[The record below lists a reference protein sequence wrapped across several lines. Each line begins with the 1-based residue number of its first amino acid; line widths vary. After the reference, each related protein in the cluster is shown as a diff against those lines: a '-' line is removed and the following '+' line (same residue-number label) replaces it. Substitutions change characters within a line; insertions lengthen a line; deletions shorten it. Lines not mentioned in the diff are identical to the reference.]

1 VPESSTKKQQ
11 SSVLYDR
18 FNVGLLLYVLRK
30 SFKWFFLFMLLS
42 SGVAH
47 IFLHFSTRIYS
58 SKGVLIHIAGEDK
71 QSLLGLDKSLP
82 TQNFTPTDFQ
92 QDVRVITSPIVVDK
106 AFAKKGLNYIF
117 YEVGDFRSLE
127 VYPNPYFTIDSF
139 YQAPEMRRIS
149 IDYSILLDEKK
160 DSVRLDYIYQGK
172 SWGGYLKPGKPF
184 VDENIHLAISNLDQA
199 LLEGSA
205 ENQKSILFKVYTDE
219 QLSNELM
226 AITRIEPNKET
237 FAIQVSARHPSK
249 SKAA

>member
-1 VPESSTKKQQ
+1 MV
-11 SSVLYDR
+11 
-18 FNVGLLLYVLRK
+18 FLYV
-30 SFKWFFLFMLLS
+30 LS

-149 IDYSILLDEKK
+149 IDYSILLMKK

-172 SWGGYLKPGKPF
+172 SWEVILNP
-184 VDENIHLAISNLDQA
+184 ENHLLM
-199 LLEGSA
+199 
-205 ENQKSILFKVYTDE
+205 KTSIWQSL
-219 QLSNELM
+219 
-226 AITRIEPNKET
+226 I
-237 FAIQVSARHPSK
+237 
-249 SKAA
+249 